1 MVIHYIFCVCE
12 NTEYMEKLVC
22 ALAECGDVS
31 ELTIVS
37 VSHRLWNSPV
47 TAALL
52 TNYVEIGYCDKKLVD
67 NECSRLL
74 ELTGGNWFS
83 KSLTKYKHPIE
94 GHYLDIMSL
103 VYSTGVE
110 YSFPYMGLAC
120 IPHCS
125 DSG

>member
-1 MVIHYIFCVCE
+1 MVILYIFCAYE
-12 NTEYMEKLVC
+12 NTESIEKLVSS
-22 ALAECGDVS
+22 LAECEDVS
-31 ELTIVS
+31 ELTNAS
-37 VSHRLWNSPV
+37 VSHQLLDSPV

-120 IPHCS
+120 IPHCY

>member
-1 MVIHYIFCVCE
+1 MVKHHFSASGE
-12 NTEYMEKLVC
+12 NTESIEKLVC
-22 ALAECGDVS
+22 ALAECEDES
-31 ELTIVS
+31 ELTNAS
-37 VSHRLWNSPV
+37 VSHQLLDSPV

-67 NECSRLL
+67 KKCSRLL

-94 GHYLDIMSL
+94 GHYLDIMSQ

-120 IPHCS
+120 IPHCY